1 MRRGREEPVDEA
13 MDFYVKA
20 TGKDGV
26 LVNMRPG
33 DLRRCRERW
42 QARADEK
49 QRFHDKKDQTWE
61 FFRIQAGLR
70 PDARKEFERK
80 FERKVMNGLY
90 SNGNAGQKSLQEWT
104 GELQAEAQATE
115 RLRRSWRTPAPN
127 GADNG
132 RSCGNEESSLQ
143 SAYLGTCN

>member
-1 MRRGREEPVDEA
+1 MSRA
-13 MDFYVKA
+13 MA
-20 TGKDGV
+20 SI
-26 LVNMRPG
+26 
-33 DLRRCRERW
+33 
-42 QARADEK
+42 
-49 QRFHDKKDQTWE
+49 HDKKDQTWE

-90 SNGNAGQKSLQEWT
+90 SNSNAGQKSLQEWT
-104 GELQAEAQATE
+104 DELQAEAQATE

-132 RSCGNEESSLQ
+132 RSCGNEESSLHRRTLEHETEVRRRAGRRGRFV
-143 SAYLGTCN
+143 SRLLHSCLHSRDILATDSSSVFGR